1 MVGHKRIV
9 PASLSTWLCIFIL
22 NCGKRCISTGNFAIS
37 AILFEYAKLS
47 WPDCRLQMV
56 FDNSLA
62 RINGFILLSALS
74 LTIVSEKDKQN
85 KRPAWF
91 LIHAG
96 LFSKP

>member
-9 PASLSTWLCIFIL
+9 SASLSTWLCIFIL
-22 NCGKRCISTGNFAIS
+22 NCGKHCISTGNFAIS
-37 AILFEYAKLS
+37 AILFEYAKFF

-74 LTIVSEKDKQN
+74 LTIVSKVPTKSLRTIGKAKGQ
-85 KRPAWF
+85 RGF
-91 LIHAG
+91 
-96 LFSKP
+96 

>member
-9 PASLSTWLCIFIL
+9 SASLSTWLCIFIL

-37 AILFEYAKLS
+37 AILFEYAKFS

-62 RINGFILLSALS
+62 TDKRFYFIINLSPNIVRKAPNKIQRNKGKVKGQHGF
-74 LTIVSEKDKQN
+74 
-85 KRPAWF
+85 
-91 LIHAG
+91 
-96 LFSKP
+96 

>member
-9 PASLSTWLCIFIL
+9 SASLSTWLCIFIL

-37 AILFEYAKLS
+37 AILFEYAKFS

-62 RINGFILLSALS
+62 RINGFILLSAFVADHRQRS
-74 LTIVSEKDKQN
+74 ANEKFTDY
-85 KRPAWF
+85 W
-91 LIHAG
+91 
-96 LFSKP
+96 